1 VPDRPAIIVPDD
13 FPSVFNG
20 TPAHERCKKIGETRV
35 FTARGADE
43 EAELIRRIDRARV
56 AINIRAHARFTDG
69 VMIGCRNLELISIW
83 GTGTD
88 NVDLDAAGRH
98 GITVC
103 NTPGI
108 NAFAVAEHTLAL
120 MLATARRIP
129 QIDREVRGGGW
140 PRDLLTQL
148 LGKTLGVFGTGQI
161 GARVISLAKAL
172 GMEVLAYSAR
182 GDAAAVA
189 ALGARAASKDEI
201 LRAAD
206 VVTLHLRLAPDTRGF
221 LGRRELAL
229 MKPTAILVNTGRG
242 ALVER
247 EALLDALGRG
257 RIAGAGLDVFHDEP
271 IKPDDP
277 VLALPSVVL
286 SPHNA
291 GQTPEVIRDGL
302 LRAIENV
309 ENYLAGKP
317 TDVVVAPVKPR
328 R

>member
-1 VPDRPAIIVPDD
+1 VPTVTISVPDD
-13 FPSVFNG
+13 FPSVFEG
-20 TPAHERCKKIGETRV
+20 TPAHERCKKIGETHV
-35 FTARGADE
+35 VTARGADDE
-43 EAELIRRIDRARV
+43 TELIRRIDRAQV
-56 AINIRAHARFTDG
+56 VVNIRAHARFTER
-69 VMIGCRNLELISIW
+69 VMTSCRRLELISIW

-98 GITVC
+98 GVTVC

-129 QIDREVRGGGW
+129 RIDREVRGGAW

-148 LGKTLGVFGTGQI
+148 LGKTLGVFGTGKI
-161 GARVISLAKAL
+161 GARVISLAKAF
-172 GMEVLAYSAR
+172 GMDVWAYSAR
-182 GDAAAVA
+182 GDAASVTAQ
-189 ALGARAASKDEI
+189 GARPASKDEI
-201 LRAAD
+201 CRGAD
-206 VVTLHLRLAPDTRGF
+206 IITLHLRLAPETRGF

-242 ALVER
+242 ALIER
-247 EALLDALGRG
+247 DALLDALGRA

-271 IKPDDP
+271 IKADDP
-277 VLALPSVVL
+277 LLALPSVVL

-302 LRAIENV
+302 LRSIENV

-317 TDVVVAPVKPR
+317 TDVVVAPVKSR